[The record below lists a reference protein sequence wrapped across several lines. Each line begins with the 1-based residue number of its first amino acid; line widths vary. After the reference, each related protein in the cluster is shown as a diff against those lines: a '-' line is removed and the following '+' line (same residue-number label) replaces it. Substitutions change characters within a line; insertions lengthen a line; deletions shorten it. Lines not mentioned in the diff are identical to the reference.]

1 MDIHSSRNS
10 SHVWK
15 AFERGVKWL
24 FKDMRW
30 LIGDGCLINVWHD
43 NWIPGGPLKYCIE
56 GPLSHS
62 EDEIKVEFMHQVGAW
77 NLESLTIL
85 LPNEI
90 KELIRSI
97 PLAQYHIQLDK
108 LIWPNSNGQCTMKE
122 ASKFIYTHEGIQFD
136 KSRWNWIWKTSC
148 PQKIQ
153 IFIWKCTHNMVLA
166 LSVFDV

>member
-1 MDIHSSRNS
+1 MDIHYSRNS

-15 AFERGVKWL
+15 VFERGVKWL
-24 FKDMRW
+24 FKDLRW

-85 LPNEI
+85 YL
-90 KELIRSI
+90 
-97 PLAQYHIQLDK
+97 
-108 LIWPNSNGQCTMKE
+108 M
-122 ASKFIYTHEGIQFD
+122 
-136 KSRWNWIWKTSC
+136 KSRNLLEVFLW
-148 PQKIQ
+148 
-153 IFIWKCTHNMVLA
+153 HNNI
-166 LSVFDV
+166 SN